1 MFYNK
6 NKAKLS
12 NKQADIKKQVL
23 SQYEELS
30 LEEMSIISGGG
41 KDPEFPV
48 TPNFTSNRSIAGK
61 DPEFPVTSN

>member
-1 MFYNK
+1 MFYKK
-6 NKAKLS
+6 NKAKLY

-30 LEEMSIISGGG
+30 LEEMSMISGGG
-41 KDPEFPV
+41 KDPEVPV
-48 TPNFTSNRSIAGK
+48 SPNFTSNRSIAGK

>member
-1 MFYNK
+1 MFNKK

-12 NKQADIKKQVL
+12 NQQANIKNQVL

-41 KDPEFPV
+41 KDPEMPV
-48 TPNFTSNRSIAGK
+48 SPNFTSNRSSAGK
-61 DPEFPVTSN
+61 DPEFPATSN

>member
-1 MFYNK
+1 MFNKK

-12 NKQADIKKQVL
+12 NQQANIKNQVL

-41 KDPEFPV
+41 KDPEMPV
-48 TPNFTSNRSIAGK
+48 SPNFTSNRFIAGQ
-61 DPEFPVTSN
+61 DPEVPVSPN

>member
-1 MFYNK
+1 MFNKK

-12 NKQADIKKQVL
+12 NKQADIKNQVL

-41 KDPEFPV
+41 KDPEIPV
-48 TPNFTSNRSIAGK
+48 SPNRSIAGK
-61 DPEFPVTSN
+61 DPEFPATSN

>member
-1 MFYNK
+1 MFYKN

-12 NKQADIKKQVL
+12 NKQADIKNQVL

-41 KDPEFPV
+41 KDPEIPV
-48 TPNFTSNRSIAGK
+48 SPNFTFNRSTAGK
-61 DPEFPVTSN
+61 DQEFPATSN